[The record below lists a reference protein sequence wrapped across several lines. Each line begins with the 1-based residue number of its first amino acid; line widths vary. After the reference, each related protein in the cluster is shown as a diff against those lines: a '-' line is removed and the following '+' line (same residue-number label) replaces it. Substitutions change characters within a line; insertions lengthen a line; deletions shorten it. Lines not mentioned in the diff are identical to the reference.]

1 MATWD
6 DILTQR
12 DKEVFALSG
21 YGKRAGFGQRPA
33 VLVIDVNYNFVGDKP
48 EPILESV
55 KRFRNSCGEE
65 GWEGVHRIRELL
77 SEARKK
83 HLPTF
88 YTTGHDDRTN
98 TVAFGRWQAKNS
110 RSTEDMTE
118 EWDKG
123 NHIVEEIAPQQGDI
137 VVRKQKPSA
146 FFGTPLIS
154 MLNEVHADSVLVTG
168 TTTSGCVRASVI
180 DAFSYNLKVSVV
192 EECVIRPRPGIAQD
206 QSLRHG
212 HEVRG
217 CDLAQRSD
225 RLHPWPARQPVCA
238 GAVRFGVT
246 AEVEF
251 AIRITVYRAIEMKPA
266 RFGRFSQRRVPV
278 YSE

>member
-6 DILTQR
+6 DILTPR

-33 VLVIDVNYNFVGDKP
+33 MLVIDVNYNFVGDKP
-48 EPILESV
+48 EPILDSV
-55 KRFRNSCGEE
+55 KRFRNSCGAE
-65 GWEGVHRIRELL
+65 GWEGVYRIRELL
-77 SEARKK
+77 TEARKK

-98 TVAFGRWQAKNS
+98 AVAFGRWQAKNS

-118 EWDKG
+118 AWDKG
-123 NHIVEEIAPQQGDI
+123 NTIVEEITPQNGDI

-154 MLNEVHADSVLVTG
+154 MLNEVHADSVLVAG

-180 DAFSYNLKVSVV
+180 DAFSYNLKVSVI
-192 EECVIRPRPGIAQD
+192 EECVFDRGQASHKINLFDMAMKYADVISLKEATDYIRGLPDNLFA
-206 QSLRHG
+206 
-212 HEVRG
+212 
-217 CDLAQRSD
+217 
-225 RLHPWPARQPVCA
+225 PAL
-238 GAVRFGVT
+238 
-246 AEVEF
+246 
-251 AIRITVYRAIEMKPA
+251 
-266 RFGRFSQRRVPV
+266 
-278 YSE
+278 